1 VRPGLVR
8 RRELAE
14 EVVREYGSPRVLDV
28 GCGSGRVA
36 EYLLEAGA
44 STLTGIDLS
53 PEMLELA
60 RARLARFGESV
71 ELVLGD
77 FMTLA
82 LTGPYDVIVAVGL
95 FDYVPEPEAYIRRA
109 GELCAGSMV
118 ASFPRWHWL
127 KGPIRRLRYEVLSD
141 CPIFD
146 YTEPE
151 LRRLFSQAGFR
162 RVSLRSPAKS
172 GFLVRADR

>member
-1 VRPGLVR
+1 MR

-36 EYLLEAGA
+36 EYLLDAGA
-44 STLTGIDLS
+44 SALVGVDLA

-60 RARLARFGESV
+60 RERLTRFGDRV

-77 FMTLA
+77 V
-82 LTGPYDVIVAVGL
+82 LTAPLPGPFDVVVAVGL
-95 FDYVPEPEAYIRRA
+95 FDYVAEPAAYVHRV
-109 GELCAGSMV
+109 GELCSGSAV

-127 KGPIRRLRYEVLSD
+127 KGPVRRVRYEVLSD

-146 YTEPE
+146 YTESQ
-151 LRRLFSQAGFR
+151 LRSLFTEAGFR
-162 RVSLRSPAKS
+162 RLDIRSPAKS